1 MGLDL
6 DRLKSILNQ
15 DHSYYGSMPAK
26 YRTDSDIA
34 PRACEI
40 IASQFRRNMRVLDIG
55 CGNGGTLLQNANRF
69 DSALGVDN
77 DTKHIELAEND
88 RKTRQAGN
96 VEFRLLDFLAER
108 KALEPESFDFVYSE
122 RSPIGYDSFG
132 VQAALR
138 VLKPG
143 GLIFCELIGELHH
156 QEVKEVFG
164 DHPRLSQTIT
174 VQDQMRVSMERNG
187 VGIRFAANVIEKRI
201 YPDVYEWLQFQC
213 SIWAWGGGS
222 LPRHDDPRLKLFA
235 ERNTTSSGEIV
246 TTHHVAWVGGVKL
259 SENPYPEFD
268 QFQSHSKP
276 HEK

>member
-1 MGLDL
+1 MDLDE

-15 DHSYYGSMPAK
+15 EHSFYGSRPAT
-26 YRTDSDIA
+26 YRTDSNIA
-34 PRACEI
+34 PRAREI
-40 IASQFRRNMRVLDIG
+40 VASQFRPEMRVLDMG
-55 CGNGGTLLQNANRF
+55 CGNGGTLVHNANCF

-77 DTKHIELAEND
+77 DPSHIELAEEALRNSKA
-88 RKTRQAGN
+88 RN
-96 VEFRLLDFLAER
+96 VEFRLLDFLAEGETL
-108 KALEPESFDFVYSE
+108 APESFDFVYTE
-122 RSPIGYDSFG
+122 RAPIGYDSFG

-143 GLIFCELIGELHH
+143 GLIFCELIGQLHH
-156 QEVKEVFG
+156 QEVGEVFG
-164 DHPRLSQTIT
+164 DKTRLSQMIT

-187 VGIRFAANVIEKRI
+187 VGIRFAADVVEKRI

-222 LPRHDDPRLKLFA
+222 LPRYDDPRLKLFA
-235 ERNTTSSGEIV
+235 ERNTTSSGEIE
-246 TTHHVAWVGGVKL
+246 TTHHVTWVGGVKL

>member
-1 MGLDL
+1 MDLDE

-15 DHSYYGSMPAK
+15 EHSYYGSLPAK
-26 YRTDSDIA
+26 CRTDGNIA
-34 PRACEI
+34 PRASEI
-40 IASQFRRNMRVLDIG
+40 IASQFRPKMRVLDIG
-55 CGNGGTLLQNANRF
+55 CGNGGTLVQNADRF

-77 DTKHIELAEND
+77 DSSHIELAEEALRTTN
-88 RKTRQAGN
+88 AGN
-96 VEFRLLDFLAER
+96 VEFRLLDFLAEGES
-108 KALEPESFDFVYSE
+108 LEPESFDFVYSE

-156 QEVKEVFG
+156 QEVREVFG
-164 DHPRLSQTIT
+164 GNTRLSQMIT

-222 LPRHDDPRLKLFA
+222 LPRYDDPRLRLFA
-235 ERNTTSSGEIV
+235 ERNAASSGEIV
-246 TTHHVAWVGGVKL
+246 TTHHVTWVGGVKL

>member
-1 MGLDL
+1 MELDL

-40 IASQFRRNMRVLDIG
+40 IASQFRPEMRVLDIG
-55 CGNGGTLLQNANRF
+55 CGNGGTLVQNADRF

-77 DTKHIELAEND
+77 DSSHIELAEEALSTM
-88 RKTRQAGN
+88 KAGN
-96 VEFRLLDFLAER
+96 VEFRLLDFLAEGES
-108 KALEPESFDFVYSE
+108 LEPESFDFVYSE
-122 RSPIGYDSFG
+122 RSPIAYDSFG

-143 GLIFCELIGELHH
+143 GLIFCELIGQLHH

-174 VQDQMRVSMERNG
+174 VQDQMRVAMERNG

-259 SENPYPEFD
+259 CENPYPEFD